1 MLTGFSTPLMAVP
14 ATPFLITFE
23 QPDGSRFQ
31 AHLRGDEYFSWIE
44 TKNKLI
50 IVKNE
55 ASGFFEF
62 AVVKRDAE
70 NRLKIVPSGAS
81 VIQSDQSALKAP
93 TNIPKISPDQLGEI
107 WKNEIAERKNLKIM
121 PAKKNHRN
129 KQSPP
134 LETLEMTLR
143 QHFGLPVFVS

>member
-1 MLTGFSTPLMAVP
+1 MKKICLIISMLTGLSTPLMAVP

-44 TKNKLI
+44 TENKLI

-70 NRLKIVPSGAS
+70 NRLKLVPSGAS
-81 VIQSDQSALKAP
+81 VIQSDQSAFKAP
-93 TNIPKISPDQLGEI
+93 ANIPKISRDQLGEI
-107 WKNEIAERKNLKIM
+107 WKSEIAKMRNLKIM
-121 PAKKNHRN
+121 PAKK
-129 KQSPP
+129 SP
-134 LETLEMTLR
+134 
-143 QHFGLPVFVS
+143 

>member
-1 MLTGFSTPLMAVP
+1 MEKICLIISMLTGLSIPLMAVP

-44 TKNKLI
+44 TENKLI

-70 NRLKIVPSGAS
+70 NRLKLVPSGAS

-93 TNIPKISPDQLGEI
+93 ANIPKISRDQLGEI
-107 WKNEIAERKNLKIM
+107 WKSEIAERRNFKIM
-121 PAKKNHRN
+121 PAKK
-129 KQSPP
+129 SP
-134 LETLEMTLR
+134 
-143 QHFGLPVFVS
+143 

>member
-1 MLTGFSTPLMAVP
+1 MLTGLTTPLMAVP

-44 TKNKLI
+44 TENKLI

-55 ASGFFEF
+55 ANGFFEF

-70 NRLKIVPSGAS
+70 NRLKLVPSGAS

-93 TNIPKISPDQLGEI
+93 ANIPKISRDQLGEI
-107 WKNEIAERKNLKIM
+107 WKSGIAERRNLKIM
-121 PAKKNHRN
+121 PAKK
-129 KQSPP
+129 S
-134 LETLEMTLR
+134 L
-143 QHFGLPVFVS
+143 

>member
-1 MLTGFSTPLMAVP
+1 MKKICLIISILTGFSTALVAVP

-23 QPDGSRFQ
+23 NPDGSRFQ

-44 TKNKLI
+44 TGNKLI

-62 AVVKRDAE
+62 AVVKRDVE
-70 NRLKIVPSGAS
+70 NHLKLVPSGAL

-93 TNIPKISPDQLGEI
+93 GNIPKISREQLGEI
-107 WKNEIAERKNLKIM
+107 WKSEIAERRNFKIM
-121 PAKKNHRN
+121 PAKK
-129 KQSPP
+129 SP
-134 LETLEMTLR
+134 
-143 QHFGLPVFVS
+143 

>member
-1 MLTGFSTPLMAVP
+1 MKKICLIISMLTGLSIPLMAVP

-55 ASGFFEF
+55 ASGFYEF
-62 AVVKRDAE
+62 ALIKRDEE
-70 NRLKIVPSGAS
+70 NRYKLVPSGTS
-81 VIQSDQSALKAP
+81 VIQNAQSSLKAP
-93 TNIPKISPDQLGEI
+93 GNLPKISRDQLGAI
-107 WKNEIAERKNLKIM
+107 WKSKIAERRNLKIM
-121 PAKKNHRN
+121 PAKK
-129 KQSPP
+129 SP
-134 LETLEMTLR
+134 
-143 QHFGLPVFVS
+143 

>member
-1 MLTGFSTPLMAVP
+1 MKKICLIILVLTGLSTPLMAVP

-31 AHLRGDEYFSWIE
+31 AHLRGDEFFSWIE
-44 TKNKLI
+44 TENKLI

-62 AVVKRDAE
+62 AVVKRDAG
-70 NRLKIVPSGAS
+70 NRLNLVPSGAS

-93 TNIPKISPDQLGEI
+93 ANIHNISRAQLGEI
-107 WKNEIAERKNLKIM
+107 WKSEIAERRNLKIM
-121 PAKKNHRN
+121 PAKK
-129 KQSPP
+129 SP
-134 LETLEMTLR
+134 
-143 QHFGLPVFVS
+143 

>member
-1 MLTGFSTPLMAVP
+1 MLTGLSIPLMAVP

-55 ASGFFEF
+55 ASGFYEF
-62 AVVKRDAE
+62 ALIKRDEE
-70 NRLKIVPSGAS
+70 NRYKLVPSGTS
-81 VIQSDQSALKAP
+81 VIQNAQSSLKAP
-93 TNIPKISPDQLGEI
+93 GNNPKISRDQLGAI
-107 WKNEIAERKNLKIM
+107 WKSKIAERRNLKIM
-121 PAKKNHRN
+121 PAKK
-129 KQSPP
+129 SP
-134 LETLEMTLR
+134 
-143 QHFGLPVFVS
+143 

>member
-1 MLTGFSTPLMAVP
+1 MGKICLIISMLTGLSTPLMAVP

-44 TKNKLI
+44 TENKLI

-70 NRLKIVPSGAS
+70 NRLKLVPSGAS
-81 VIQSDQSALKAP
+81 VIQSDRSALKAP
-93 TNIPKISPDQLGEI
+93 ANIPKISRDQLGEI
-107 WKNEIAERKNLKIM
+107 WKSKIAERRNLKIM
-121 PAKKNHRN
+121 PAKK
-129 KQSPP
+129 SP
-134 LETLEMTLR
+134 
-143 QHFGLPVFVS
+143 

>member
-1 MLTGFSTPLMAVP
+1 MKIICLIIAMLTGLSTPLMAVP

-44 TKNKLI
+44 TENKLI

-55 ASGFFEF
+55 ESGFFEF

-70 NRLKIVPSGAS
+70 NRLKLVPSGAS

-93 TNIPKISPDQLGEI
+93 ANIPKISRDQLGEI
-107 WKNEIAERKNLKIM
+107 WKNEIVERKNLKIM
-121 PAKKNHRN
+121 PAKK
-129 KQSPP
+129 S
-134 LETLEMTLR
+134 
-143 QHFGLPVFVS
+143 S

>member
-1 MLTGFSTPLMAVP
+1 MLTGFSTLLIAVP

-31 AHLRGDEYFSWIE
+31 AYLRGDEYFSWIE
-44 TKNKLI
+44 TENKLI

-70 NRLKIVPSGAS
+70 NRYKLVPSGTS
-81 VIQSDQSALKAP
+81 VIQSAQSVLKAP
-93 TNIPKISPDQLGEI
+93 GNLPKISRDQLGAI
-107 WKNEIAERKNLKIM
+107 WKSKIAERRNLKIM
-121 PAKKNHRN
+121 PAKK
-129 KQSPP
+129 SP
-134 LETLEMTLR
+134 
-143 QHFGLPVFVS
+143 

>member
-1 MLTGFSTPLMAVP
+1 MKKICLIISMLTGFSTPLMAVP

-70 NRLKIVPSGAS
+70 NRLKLVPSGAS

-93 TNIPKISPDQLGEI
+93 VNIPKISRDQLGEI
-107 WKNEIAERKNLKIM
+107 WKSEIAERRNLKIM
-121 PAKKNHRN
+121 PAKK
-129 KQSPP
+129 SP
-134 LETLEMTLR
+134 
-143 QHFGLPVFVS
+143 

>member
-1 MLTGFSTPLMAVP
+1 MKIICLIISMITGLSILLMAVP

-23 QPDGSRFQ
+23 QPDDSRFQ

-44 TKNKLI
+44 TENKLI

-70 NRLKIVPSGAS
+70 NRLKLVPSGAS

-93 TNIPKISPDQLGEI
+93 ANIPKIFRDQLGEI
-107 WKNEIAERKNLKIM
+107 WKSEIAEMRILKIM
-121 PAKKNHRN
+121 PAKK
-129 KQSPP
+129 SP
-134 LETLEMTLR
+134 
-143 QHFGLPVFVS
+143 

>member
-1 MLTGFSTPLMAVP
+1 MKKLCLIISMITGLSIPLMAVP

-31 AHLRGDEYFSWIE
+31 AHLKGDEYFSWIE
-44 TKNKLI
+44 TENKLI

-70 NRLKIVPSGAS
+70 NRLKLVPSGTT
-81 VIQSDQSALKAP
+81 VIQSTRSTLKAP
-93 TNIPKISPDQLGEI
+93 ANLPKISRDQLGEI
-107 WKNEIAERKNLKIM
+107 WQSEIAERRNLKIM
-121 PAKKNHRN
+121 PAKK
-129 KQSPP
+129 SP
-134 LETLEMTLR
+134 
-143 QHFGLPVFVS
+143 

>member
-1 MLTGFSTPLMAVP
+1 MKKICLIISMLTGLSIPLMAVP

-55 ASGFFEF
+55 ASGFYEF
-62 AVVKRDAE
+62 ALIKRDEE
-70 NRLKIVPSGAS
+70 NRYKLVPSGTS
-81 VIQSDQSALKAP
+81 VIQNAQSSLKAP
-93 TNIPKISPDQLGEI
+93 GNLPKISRDQLGAI
-107 WKNEIAERKNLKIM
+107 WKSKIAERRNLKIM
-121 PAKKNHRN
+121 PAKK
-129 KQSPP
+129 S
-134 LETLEMTLR
+134 
-143 QHFGLPVFVS
+143 S

>member
-1 MLTGFSTPLMAVP
+1 MKKICLIILVLTGLSTPLMAVP
-14 ATPFLITFE
+14 ATPFLITFK

-31 AHLRGDEYFSWIE
+31 AHLKGDEYFSWIE
-44 TKNKLI
+44 TENKLI

-70 NRLKIVPSGAS
+70 NRLKLVPSGAS

-93 TNIPKISPDQLGEI
+93 TNIPKISRDQLGEI

-121 PAKKNHRN
+121 PAKK
-129 KQSPP
+129 KS
-134 LETLEMTLR
+134 
-143 QHFGLPVFVS
+143 S

>member
-1 MLTGFSTPLMAVP
+1 MKKVYLIISILTGLSTSLGAVP

-44 TKNKLI
+44 TENKLI

-70 NRLKIVPSGAS
+70 NRYKLVPSGTS
-81 VIQSDQSALKAP
+81 VIQSAQSALKAP
-93 TNIPKISPDQLGEI
+93 GNLPKISRDQLGAI
-107 WKNEIAERKNLKIM
+107 WKSKIAERRNLKIM
-121 PAKKNHRN
+121 PAKK
-129 KQSPP
+129 SP
-134 LETLEMTLR
+134 
-143 QHFGLPVFVS
+143 

>member
-1 MLTGFSTPLMAVP
+1 MKKICLIISILTGLSIPLMAVP

-44 TKNKLI
+44 TGNKLI

-62 AVVKRDAE
+62 AVVKRDVE
-70 NRLKIVPSGAS
+70 NHLKLVPSGAL

-93 TNIPKISPDQLGEI
+93 ANIPKISREQLGEI
-107 WKNEIAERKNLKIM
+107 WKSEIAERRNFKIM
-121 PAKKNHRN
+121 PAKK
-129 KQSPP
+129 SP
-134 LETLEMTLR
+134 
-143 QHFGLPVFVS
+143 

>member
-1 MLTGFSTPLMAVP
+1 MKKICLIILVLTGISTPLMAVP

-44 TKNKLI
+44 TENKLI

-62 AVVKRDAE
+62 AVLKRDAE
-70 NRLKIVPSGAS
+70 NRLKLVPSGAS

-93 TNIPKISPDQLGEI
+93 ANIPKISRDQLGEI
-107 WKNEIAERKNLKIM
+107 WKSEIAKRRNLKIM
-121 PAKKNHRN
+121 PAKK
-129 KQSPP
+129 SP
-134 LETLEMTLR
+134 
-143 QHFGLPVFVS
+143 

>member
-1 MLTGFSTPLMAVP
+1 MKKMCLIILILTGFSTTLVAVP

-23 QPDGSRFQ
+23 NPDGSRFQ

-44 TKNKLI
+44 TGNKLI

-62 AVVKRDAE
+62 AVVKRDVE
-70 NRLKIVPSGAS
+70 NHLKLVPSGAL

-93 TNIPKISPDQLGEI
+93 ANIPKISREQLGEI
-107 WKNEIAERKNLKIM
+107 WKSEIAERKNFKIM
-121 PAKKNHRN
+121 PAKK
-129 KQSPP
+129 SP
-134 LETLEMTLR
+134 
-143 QHFGLPVFVS
+143 